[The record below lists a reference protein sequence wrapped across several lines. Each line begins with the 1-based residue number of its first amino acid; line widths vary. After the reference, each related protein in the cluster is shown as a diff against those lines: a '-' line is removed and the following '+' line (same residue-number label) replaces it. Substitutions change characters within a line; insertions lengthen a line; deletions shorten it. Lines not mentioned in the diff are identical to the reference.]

1 MPHHK
6 QPRFA
11 PSTSSPYRADGPT
24 VFKMSS
30 TVNGRA
36 GNICFPS
43 YPVCTVDPRLED
55 PGATANMIAQA
66 LNADAL
72 ARATQTHGGKAAT
85 GYWLH
90 AYIAAATAPG
100 ASMDELIEN
109 HRDAQERAEYL
120 LARYGL
126 VRVILDAAR
135 LMASNP
141 RTGSQ
146 P

>member
-1 MPHHK
+1 M
-6 QPRFA
+6 
-11 PSTSSPYRADGPT
+11 
-24 VFKMSS
+24 
-30 TVNGRA
+30 A
-36 GNICFPS
+36 GLPQRI
-43 YPVCTVDPRLED
+43 DE
-55 PGATANMIAQA
+55 A
-66 LNADAL
+66 L
-72 ARATQTHGGKAAT
+72 
-85 GYWLH
+85 
-90 AYIAAATAPG
+90 PEG

-141 RTGSQ
+141 RTGSK